1 MATMAKNDAAR
12 IAKKRRT
19 RDDEARAPSFSA
31 GAPLQLC
38 LWSQVAFRVDVH
50 IVRPWSVRRA
60 ACGFNLQEADSRGGD
75 CSFLRRLLRLRCAE
89 KLVIS
94 TGRVRRRPAC
104 QRRRQR
110 GPLTVTD
117 GVNDS
122 AACGTTLR

>member
-50 IVRPWSVRRA
+50 IVRPWSVR
-60 ACGFNLQEADSRGGD
+60 LQSAGGG
-75 CSFLRRLLRLRCAE
+75 LAWRRLLLPSSAAAPALRGAE